1 MSVNLAT
8 HTVPK
13 IVSDL
18 ADVLEQGRE
27 LIASITQE
35 EYAATPCGV
44 KASSI
49 GAHYRH
55 HIEHV
60 QILLDA
66 DLSAGQLIDY
76 DNRKR
81 DALIESNREVALKRT
96 DSLIATLRT
105 LDEDNL
111 DSTLQMA
118 HRTCVKDSPR
128 IADST
133 LRRELLFLTSHAI
146 HHYALMKLV
155 LELTGHQLDASFGVM
170 PSTLAH
176 LAEQG
181 CGE

>member
-1 MSVNLAT
+1 MSVNLANQAI
-8 HTVPK
+8 PQ
-13 IVSDL
+13 IVIDL
-18 ADVLEQGRE
+18 AEVLEQGRE
-27 LIASITQE
+27 LIAGICPE
-35 EYAATPCGV
+35 EYAATPCGIQ
-44 KASSI
+44 ASSI

-55 HIEHV
+55 HLEHV
-60 QILLDA
+60 QILLMA
-66 DLSAGQLIDY
+66 KPGQLIDY
-76 DNRKR
+76 DNRER
-81 DALIESNREVALKRT
+81 DPLIETDRDVAIERT
-96 DSLIATLRT
+96 DQLLGALRMLT
-105 LDEDNL
+105 EDDLDRAL
-111 DSTLQMA
+111 DMA

-128 IADST
+128 IAKST